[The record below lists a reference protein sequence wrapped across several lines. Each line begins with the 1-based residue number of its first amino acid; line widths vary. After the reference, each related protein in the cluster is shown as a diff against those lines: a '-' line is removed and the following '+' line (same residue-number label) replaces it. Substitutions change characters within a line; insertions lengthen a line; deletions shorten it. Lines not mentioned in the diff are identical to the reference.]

1 MKRFY
6 LIFSFTLLFLM
17 GCQTTIQTPDSVIS
31 QYHQDGKF
39 NDSVLVAQ
47 NHQVL
52 IDTALGYRD
61 LAHQTILTKE
71 TPIYIASLSK
81 PITAIAISLL
91 VQKGLL
97 SFDDY
102 AAKFVDA
109 LPTYAH
115 RVTVKQL
122 LNHTSGI
129 KDYENILTKEKLTNK
144 DVIHWLDRQDGL
156 VFESGTKF
164 QYSNSGYI
172 ILALIIENV
181 SKMSYA
187 HFLKTNIFDP
197 LQMRHTA
204 VYEVNT
210 VIPNKAIGYDQNKAV
225 DDYSILTTGDGG
237 IYSTALDLYQ
247 LDKAL
252 SGNQLL
258 SKKSTE
264 LIYQTP
270 ILKDGSASK
279 YGLGWFVDK
288 SDSGMIA
295 QHTGGLA
302 GFRSLFWRD
311 LKNGSTIIAL
321 TNQGDAFPVFD
332 FLNDVKRT
340 LR

>member
-187 HFLKTNIFDP
+187 HF
-197 LQMRHTA
+197 
-204 VYEVNT
+204 
-210 VIPNKAIGYDQNKAV
+210 
-225 DDYSILTTGDGG
+225 
-237 IYSTALDLYQ
+237 
-247 LDKAL
+247 
-252 SGNQLL
+252 
-258 SKKSTE
+258 
-264 LIYQTP
+264 
-270 ILKDGSASK
+270 
-279 YGLGWFVDK
+279 
-288 SDSGMIA
+288 
-295 QHTGGLA
+295 
-302 GFRSLFWRD
+302 
-311 LKNGSTIIAL
+311 
-321 TNQGDAFPVFD
+321 
-332 FLNDVKRT
+332 
-340 LR
+340 